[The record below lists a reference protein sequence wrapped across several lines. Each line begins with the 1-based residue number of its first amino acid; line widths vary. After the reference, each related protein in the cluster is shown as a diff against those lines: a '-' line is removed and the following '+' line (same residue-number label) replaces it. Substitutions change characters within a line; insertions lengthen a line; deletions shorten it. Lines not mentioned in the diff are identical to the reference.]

1 MTSFYVIFTGL
12 PSSGKSSIINSLIGK
27 RILES
32 GIYRTTIDYNQLDD
46 IIIDDNNNE
55 FRVID
60 LPGICDSDE
69 KDTKFNDLTY
79 NHITNA
85 NLIIWVSDVNK
96 AFTTTYEV
104 TEYNKLKLYINKLSE
119 ETGKLY
125 YIAILLSK
133 CDNNTVKKQK
143 KIKKPTDEIEDSD
156 EDTYLINL
164 IEKVNTK
171 FANEDVMLFNAYGR
185 SYYHKNTSN
194 TLKKFVQKM
203 IGIPTKYNIN
213 FDITKYIVG
222 YNKIQEELYYNH
234 FVKNYYQYLNTNSI
248 YNVTSFNNLQIYW
261 RKLSSNNCKLFIDS
275 LCQESSSNIETLK
288 KILMSENHVSLY
300 SKINNYFLFLTY
312 IRNNLD
318 SVNDNLIETIDD
330 IIIYYHLY
338 EHIEKNIDLQLFLNS
353 FLAKKISVQID
364 IFKNLLFDYKF
375 PKCEHILNTI
385 MNNVNY
391 FKIYDFKLIFND
403 IIKKNRNKIDRFHS
417 KFLLTSNTNQWTYNN
432 VHFNQ
437 NKYEIFMDYIEH
449 IKKLNNDHYILYNKI
464 QIMHCIYTKRPIN
477 YHLKIL
483 INYDIGIP
491 HSRKIMNNSFNTA
504 IKNIYQQIYSNI
516 IIPYDSCDIYNFEP
530 FDIDELMYKI
540 SNDNV
545 KFNNAFDDD
554 DNNDKANK

>member
-96 AFTTTYEV
+96 AFTTSYEV

-143 KIKKPTDEIEDSD
+143 NIKKPTDEIEDSD

-171 FANEDVMLFNAYGR
+171 FANEDIMLFNAYGR

-222 YNKIQEELYYNH
+222 YNKIQEELHYNH
-234 FVKNYYQYLNTNSI
+234 FVKNYYQYLITNSI

-318 SVNDNLIETIDD
+318 SVNDNLIKTIDD

-338 EHIEKNIDLQLFLNS
+338 EHIEKNIDLQLFLNT

-364 IFKNLLFDYKF
+364 IFKNLLFDYKI

-391 FKIYDFKLIFND
+391 FKIY
-403 IIKKNRNKIDRFHS
+403 
-417 KFLLTSNTNQWTYNN
+417 
-432 VHFNQ
+432 V
-437 NKYEIFMDYIEH
+437 
-449 IKKLNNDHYILYNKI
+449 
-464 QIMHCIYTKRPIN
+464 
-477 YHLKIL
+477 
-483 INYDIGIP
+483 
-491 HSRKIMNNSFNTA
+491 
-504 IKNIYQQIYSNI
+504 
-516 IIPYDSCDIYNFEP
+516 
-530 FDIDELMYKI
+530 
-540 SNDNV
+540 
-545 KFNNAFDDD
+545 
-554 DNNDKANK
+554 